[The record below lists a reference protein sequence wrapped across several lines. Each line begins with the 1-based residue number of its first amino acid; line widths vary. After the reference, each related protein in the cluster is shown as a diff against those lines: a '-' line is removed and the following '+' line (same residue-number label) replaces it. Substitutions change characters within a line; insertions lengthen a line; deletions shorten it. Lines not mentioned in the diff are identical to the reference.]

1 MSNHTR
7 IINVNGKSNLVFTTA
22 SMQLAEKHI
31 DEFIDL
37 YHQNFGVVL
46 DRDVARE
53 KGFQLVR
60 LVEMVECHT
69 NENEYDQL
77 QH

>member
-1 MSNHTR
+1 MSNRTP
-7 IINVNGKSNLVFTTA
+7 IINVNERSNLVSTTA
-22 SMQLAEKHI
+22 SMGLAEKHI

-53 KGFQLVR
+53 KGLQLVR
-60 LVEMVECHT
+60 LVEMVECYT
-69 NENEYDQL
+69 NENEYEKSSR
-77 QH
+77 